1 MTLRAAIAESS
12 TDIAPRDAETLL
24 AHILQRDRAWLLAH
38 IDDPLSAEHLEQ
50 LCTLTARRAAHEP
63 LQHLTGEQE
72 FFGLNLRVTANT
84 LIPRPETERLVESV
98 IDWIANSPA
107 DSRALK
113 ILDVGTGTGAIV
125 LALAQHLPTAYL
137 TAVDL
142 SPAAL
147 AVARENATRH
157 HLDQRIRFVESDLL
171 AAFSGKTPGE
181 PFDII
186 VSNPPYVSLAD
197 APALAPEVR
206 DHEPHLALFAGN
218 DGLEIY
224 RRLIPQAHAAL
235 VPGGLLA
242 LEIGFG
248 QSNAIRALLDPNL
261 WHNIRILSDYAAIP
275 RVVLAERN

>member
-1 MTLRAAIAESS
+1 MTIRAAIAESS
-12 TDIAPRDAETLL
+12 IDIAPRDAETLL
-24 AHILQRDRAWLLAH
+24 AHILGRNRAWLLAH
-38 IDDPLSAEHLEQ
+38 GDDSLSAESLAQ
-50 LCTLTARRAAHEP
+50 LRTLTARRAAHEP

-84 LIPRPETERLVESV
+84 LIPRPETERLVEAV

-107 DSRALK
+107 YPRALK
-113 ILDVGTGTGAIV
+113 ILDVGTGTGAIA

-157 HLDQRIRFVESDLL
+157 HLDQRIRFVESNLL
-171 AAFSGKTPGE
+171 TAFSGKKPGE
-181 PFDII
+181 SFDII

-197 APALAPEVR
+197 SPTLAPEVR
-206 DHEPHLALFAGN
+206 DHEPHLALFAGA
-218 DGLEIY
+218 DGLAIY
-224 RRLIPQAHAAL
+224 HRLIPQAHAAL
-235 VPGGLLA
+235 PPGGLLA
-242 LEIGFG
+242 FEIGFG
-248 QSNAIRALLDPNL
+248 QSSSVRALLEETL

>member
-1 MTLRAAIAESS
+1 MTVRAAIAEAS
-12 TDIAPRDAETLL
+12 THISPRDSETLL
-24 AHILQRDRAWLLAH
+24 VHILGRDRAWLLAH
-38 IDDPLSAEHLEQ
+38 SDDPLSAEHLTQ
-50 LCTLTARRAAHEP
+50 LRTLTARRAAHEP

-84 LIPRPETERLVESV
+84 LIPRPETERLVEAV

-113 ILDVGTGTGAIV
+113 ILDVGTGAGAIA

-137 TAVDL
+137 TAIDL

-157 HLDQRIRFVESDLL
+157 HLDQRIRLVESNLL

-181 PFDII
+181 SFDII

-197 APALAPEVR
+197 APTLAHEVR

-235 VPGGLLA
+235 TPGGLLA

-248 QSNAIRALLDPNL
+248 QSSSVRALLEKTL
-261 WHNIRILSDYAAIP
+261 WHNIHILDDYAAIP
-275 RVVLAERN
+275 RIVLAERS